1 MFIQPFGPA
10 AASGPNWPA
19 FGAPI
24 TLPASTLPII
34 NTPPTTSS
42 SCHPKKRCATSTTT
56 PAPPTTS
63 RPVVSNPTPP
73 PTASGGSTGSG
84 NGSAVNLS
92 SAGTTVPA
100 KAASKPTAK
109 RKAAAGPLAAN
120 GVYNEP
126 MVLANGGWKGLSL
139 KAATNL
145 KVPILFGLAVAL
157 FVLIQALIDRRD
169 PKVSRAPERGDEETV
184 GFE

>member
-1 MFIQPFGPA
+1 MAPTGP
-10 AASGPNWPA
+10 
-19 FGAPI
+19 
-24 TLPASTLPII
+24 
-34 NTPPTTSS
+34 
-42 SCHPKKRCATSTTT
+42 
-56 PAPPTTS
+56 
-63 RPVVSNPTPP
+63 
-73 PTASGGSTGSG
+73 TGSG
-84 NGSAVNLS
+84 GGFTGGVSTVSRAVPLKP
-92 SAGTTVPA
+92 ATT
-100 KAASKPTAK
+100 TAK
-109 RKAAAGPLAAN
+109 PKSHPAAPGAN

-169 PKVSRAPERGDEETV
+169 PKVSRAPERGDDETV